1 MLHLPNRLLIVFTLV
16 FLVFESTQNVPQE
29 CNNRYDTQNCA
40 FKVPKNPIY
49 EKVRVMYSGVSIEEC
64 MLRMEDLKWTVG
76 LYCGE
81 SELCALGLDLETEYE
96 SKRQS
101 DVTPVSEMC
110 DVLVNRQK
118 TNCDELIIQLYD
130 KNILRG
136 KLHSITLV
144 T

>member
-1 MLHLPNRLLIVFTLV
+1 
-16 FLVFESTQNVPQE
+16 
-29 CNNRYDTQNCA
+29 
-40 FKVPKNPIY
+40 
-49 EKVRVMYSGVSIEEC
+49 MYSGESIEEC
-64 MLRMEDLKWTVG
+64 MLRVEDLKWTVG

-118 TNCDELIIQLYD
+118 TKCEDVLVNLYNI
-130 KNILRG
+130 KILRG
-136 KLHSITLV
+136 K
-144 T
+144 

>member
-1 MLHLPNRLLIVFTLV
+1 MKNLIFTIQLSEV
-16 FLVFESTQNVPQE
+16 CIFTTLYIYLSWGY
-29 CNNRYDTQNCA
+29 NNQKQCKHRYDNQNCA
-40 FKVPKNPIY
+40 FKIPKNPLY

-96 SKRQS
+96 NKRHS

-118 TNCDELIIQLYD
+118 TKCEEVLVNLYNI
-130 KNILRG
+130 KILRG
-136 KLHSITLV
+136 K
-144 T
+144 